1 MKKKLCVGQAG
12 HKHEVVQLASEE
24 AMQYA
29 RLNSTE
35 LRQYARL
42 NATELRQYARLKAT
56 ELRQYARLNV
66 TELHYEVEAVC
77 PFKLYGVGSMPSW
90 IRAAFLSA

>member
-42 NATELRQYARLKAT
+42 NVT
-56 ELRQYARLNV
+56 ELRQYARLNS
-66 TELHYEVEAVC
+66 TELVAC
-77 PFKLYGVGSMPSW
+77 RVGSVQRSLV
-90 IRAAFLSA
+90 REVYS